1 MHEAMNDPTAQTPH
15 YSPLLHNAI
24 LSVALCYADEEHL
37 RFPGTRKIFAQ
48 QAKRFID
55 NDCAN
60 PTVATVQGLVTL
72 SSYHSL
78 EGEYNLGWIYVGQ
91 GSRVAQAR
99 GSSVF
104 GCISIHLLTLVSDL
118 LVGLHLDPSELVS
131 TGKLSATEATEVSSI
146 PKSRTREDHDRL
158 IFDGGQRIVVFW
170 STVSQET
177 AWSPF
182 IGRVGAQVDYT

>member
-1 MHEAMNDPTAQTPH
+1 MHEAMSNPTAQTPH

-48 QAKRFID
+48 QAKRYID
-55 NDCAN
+55 SDCAN

-91 GSRVAQAR
+91 GSRVAQACK
-99 GSSVF
+99 SSTF
-104 GCISIHLLTLVSDL
+104 RPRLHLGLIEGHHRMP
-118 LVGLHLDPSELVS
+118 VGLHLDPSELVS
-131 TGKLSATEATEVSSI
+131 TGKLSAAEATEVSSVST
-146 PKSRTREDHDRL
+146 SRPRYCRL
-158 IFDGGQRIVVFW
+158 IYGVAKRIVVFW

>member
-1 MHEAMNDPTAQTPH
+1 MLHGVSRGSTVKGYCKRFADEYHPFFSGQRVTRHLFERDMHEAMNNQTAQTPH

-91 GSRVAQAR
+91 GSRVAQACKSCVFR
-99 GSSVF
+99 SISV
-104 GCISIHLLTLVSDL
+104 HLLTFSIHMS
-118 LVGLHLDPSELVS
+118 VGLHLDPSELVS
-131 TGKLSATEATEVSSI
+131 TGKLSAAEATEVS
-146 PKSRTREDHDRL
+146 
-158 IFDGGQRIVVFW
+158 
-170 STVSQET
+170 
-177 AWSPF
+177 
-182 IGRVGAQVDYT
+182 

>member
-1 MHEAMNDPTAQTPH
+1 MHEAMNNPTAQTPH

-91 GSRVAQAR
+91 GSRVAQACKSCICVAHQFICSR
-99 GSSVF
+99 SPITCQWD
-104 GCISIHLLTLVSDL
+104 CISIHR
-118 LVGLHLDPSELVS
+118 
-131 TGKLSATEATEVSSI
+131 SS
-146 PKSRTREDHDRL
+146 
-158 IFDGGQRIVVFW
+158 
-170 STVSQET
+170 
-177 AWSPF
+177 
-182 IGRVGAQVDYT
+182 